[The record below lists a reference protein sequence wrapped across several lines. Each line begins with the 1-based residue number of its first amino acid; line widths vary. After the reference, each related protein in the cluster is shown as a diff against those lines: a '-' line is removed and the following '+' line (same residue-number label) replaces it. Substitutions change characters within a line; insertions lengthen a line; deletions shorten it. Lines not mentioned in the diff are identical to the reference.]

1 MICTT
6 EAAPIKCDGRE
17 SVGRPTDS
25 HIESAGRLTNSPT
38 ESVGK
43 PADSLPVHFI
53 GAARRSVGPTLLA
66 LPLRIGT
73 RREDYPQ
80 SVRLRLRRSLP
91 LRPSMHQITTL
102 TTPQRKAK
110 RNLSSVASV

>member
-1 MICTT
+1 MQS

-43 PADSLPVHFI
+43 PADSLPAHFI
-53 GAARRSVGPTLLA
+53 GAASGLLW
-66 LPLRIGT
+66 PRG
-73 RREDYPQ
+73 
-80 SVRLRLRRSLP
+80 
-91 LRPSMHQITTL
+91 
-102 TTPQRKAK
+102 
-110 RNLSSVASV
+110 RNLGTIL